1 MKWQTFQ
8 THNSWWHL
16 SSILIANIGKCITT
30 FLNTTDG
37 LEHSPGWSPNAEAI
51 FNCLCSVTEK
61 ENLQRENLKGF
72 ASDGASVLTGKYN
85 GVAAKFKELESCKIM
100 INIHCICHRLALAC
114 ADTGD
119 ALKYI

>member
-1 MKWQTFQ
+1 M
-8 THNSWWHL
+8 
-16 SSILIANIGKCITT
+16 
-30 FLNTTDG
+30 
-37 LEHSPGWSPNAEAI
+37 
-51 FNCLCSVTEK
+51 FNCLCSITEK
-61 ENLQRENLKGF
+61 ENLQLENLKGF
-72 ASDGASVLTGKYN
+72 ASDGASVKTGKYN